1 VHPRE
6 RPGPGEK
13 LLVEQVESVL
23 LDLDGTVY
31 LGDGALPGAADAVA
45 ALREAGKRTIF
56 CSNNPTKSPDE
67 YATKLTRLG
76 IPAEPAEVFTS
87 LNATVRWVLTEM
99 PGAAVFPIGEQ
110 PLHDA
115 LTAVGVEICD
125 DPTRIDLV
133 ISSYDRTF
141 AYRKLQI
148 AFDALWFHRRARL
161 VATNPDRFCPF
172 PGGRGEPDCASVTAA
187 VEACTGA
194 TCEAV
199 FGKPERGLLDMIADA
214 TGLDPAT
221 TVMVG
226 DRLSTDVRF
235 AHNTG
240 MIGALVLT
248 GETDRAMLDRAPAAD
263 RPHVVL
269 ETLADLLTASAPDAG
284 TAPDAAGGRP

>member
-1 VHPRE
+1 
-6 RPGPGEK
+6 
-13 LLVEQVESVL
+13 
-23 LDLDGTVY
+23 
-31 LGDGALPGAADAVA
+31 
-45 ALREAGKRTIF
+45 
-56 CSNNPTKSPDE
+56 
-67 YATKLTRLG
+67 
-76 IPAEPAEVFTS
+76 
-87 LNATVRWVLTEM
+87 
-99 PGAAVFPIGEQ
+99 VFPIGEQ

-115 LTAVGVEICD
+115 LVAAGVEICD
-125 DPTRIDLV
+125 DPSLIDLV

-141 AYRKLQI
+141 AYRRLQI
-148 AFDALWFHRRARL
+148 AFDALWFHKRARL

-172 PGGRGEPDCASVTAA
+172 PGGHGEPDAASVTAA
-187 VEACTGA
+187 IEACTGA

-226 DRLSTDVRF
+226 DRISTDVRF

-269 ETLADLLTASAPDAG
+269 ERLDELLTAPALDDRAPAGRAPDRAE
-284 TAPDAAGGRP
+284 DGRP